1 MSSKSSNPSKSAAR
15 AAKTAELR
23 AQQERAER
31 RRRMLM
37 IGGVAGVLIVVLGGI
52 IGFSIWQQ
60 SEDDERLAAAAS
72 KNSDYGITIGP
83 DDADHQVVVY
93 EDFICSHCGD
103 FEAATHEELED
114 LAEEGTVQVEYRPFN
129 LLGNVSIPNAFAVVL
144 EESGPTVAKAYHDL
158 LFEAQGEFFES
169 EPDSDRLVELAVEA
183 GGEESAVRPGIEDG
197 AQQSWV
203 EGATE
208 EAADAGVSSTPTV
221 LLDGERF
228 EGGPQDLLDAV
239 G

>member
-1 MSSKSSNPSKSAAR
+1 MSSKSSSPSKAAAR
-15 AAKTAELR
+15 AQKAAQLR
-23 AQQERAER
+23 AEQERAEK

-37 IGGVAGVLIVVLGGI
+37 IGGVAAVLLAVLGAIVGY
-52 IGFSIWQQ
+52 SIWQQ
-60 SEDDERLAAAAS
+60 DQDDERLAAAAS
-72 KNSDYGITIGP
+72 KSSAYGITIGP
-83 DDADHQVVVY
+83 DDADHQVVIY
-93 EDFICSHCGD
+93 EDFICSHCGE
-103 FEAATHEELED
+103 FEEVTHEELES
-114 LAEEGTVQVEYRPFN
+114 LAEDGTVQVEYRPFN
-129 LLGNVSIPNAFAVVL
+129 LLGNVSILNAFAVVL

-158 LFEAQGEFFES
+158 LFESQSEFFDD

-183 GGEESAVRPGIEDG
+183 GAEESAVRPGIEDG

-228 EGGPQDLLDAV
+228 DGGPEDLLEEL